1 MKKIVKTS
9 HSLRI
14 RQAEIRAKSFFFGDT
29 LQILKTVLEHQTSL
43 ELIHSRIMKIILY
56 TARIVGL
63 RVYAWQGYHSYLVHF
78 PENSFVTDA
87 NCLILCT
94 TT

>member
-29 LQILKTVLEHQTSL
+29 LQILKTVLEHQTIL

-56 TARIVGL
+56 TARTVVSGCMRGKGIIRIWCIFL
-63 RVYAWQGYHSYLVHF
+63 KIHS
-78 PENSFVTDA
+78 
-87 NCLILCT
+87 
-94 TT
+94 